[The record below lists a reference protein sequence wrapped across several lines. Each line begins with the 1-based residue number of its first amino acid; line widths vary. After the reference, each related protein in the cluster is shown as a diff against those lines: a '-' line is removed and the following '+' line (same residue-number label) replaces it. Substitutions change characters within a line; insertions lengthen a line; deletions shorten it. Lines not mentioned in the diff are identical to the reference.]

1 MEEQTQEKREFKTY
15 IGQYAGAT
23 FEGSGQT
30 KTGKEWQRH
39 KAIFRHPRQDGTL
52 TEIKFTVFPPLTPKS
67 QVQFDALQVGT
78 SYMVSFVAEERMNNS
93 NQQFTAKQA
102 ISFRLPYPDEAVGF
116 HQALTQSQ
124 QQPMTQPQQLQPQP
138 QPQQPTLQMTQPQQ
152 FPDGYDDNH
161 SPSVTQPTPTIPQQ
175 GAIVNPVVTPPR
187 LSNEQELKE
196 FAESYKEQV
205 EAGDYSAGHFIGLLL
220 MNKDRNKVQPLID
233 GYNKFVLGK

>member
-124 QQPMTQPQQLQPQP
+124 QQPMTQSQQPQP
-138 QPQQPTLQMTQPQQ
+138 
-152 FPDGYDDNH
+152 FPDGYDDNN

-205 EAGDYSAGHFIGLLL
+205 EAGDYSAGHFIGLWL

>member
-102 ISFRLPYPDEAVGF
+102 ISFRLPYPNEAVGF

-124 QQPMTQPQQLQPQP
+124 QQPMTQSQQPQP
-138 QPQQPTLQMTQPQQ
+138 
-152 FPDGYDDNH
+152 FPDGYDDNN

-205 EAGDYSAGHFIGLLL
+205 EAGDYSAGHFIGLWL